1 MNRPAGRPGDLDI
14 ARRRLERAERIVND
28 CLDHLSEQQALIPTL
43 RGTSYDETRGSHS
56 IPDPTAGTVVALD
69 RVSYLRLGIG
79 DAIATINV
87 AINVLEAACTDAL
100 RYRASAASAPES
112 TQERCIGDNTPAGAS
127 CTQIPS
133 ERPDGHG
140 GRIVDGRCLDCG
152 VRYDQRLADDRAE
165 RDAAKAARVSRIE
178 QNRRLRRMRGAAS

>member
-14 ARRRLERAERIVND
+14 ARRRLERAERVVTD

-69 RVSYLRLGIG
+69 RVSYLRLGIS
-79 DAIATINV
+79 DAIATINT
-87 AINVLEAACTDAL
+87 AINVLESACTDAL
-100 RYRASAASAPES
+100 RYRATVAAEPDRTE
-112 TQERCIGDNTPAGAS
+112 ERCIGDNTAIGAA
-127 CTQIPS
+127 CTQIPT

-140 GRIVDGRCLDCG
+140 GRINDGRCLDCG

-165 RDAAKAARVSRIE
+165 RDAAKAARAAYQRKYQTE
-178 QNRRLRRMRGAAS
+178 RRRA